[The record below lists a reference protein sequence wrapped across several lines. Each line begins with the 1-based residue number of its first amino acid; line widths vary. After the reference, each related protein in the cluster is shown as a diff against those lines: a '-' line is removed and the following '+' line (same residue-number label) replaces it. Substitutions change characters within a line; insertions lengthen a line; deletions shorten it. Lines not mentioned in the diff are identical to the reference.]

1 MFGVN
6 KLIVKLAIIGAIAIS
21 AICIAT
27 TAGCG
32 SINGALAQ
40 KNTTKT
46 SDDSI
51 NFSGVAGGVDAA
63 EVIAARAEGKAV
75 IVRAEK
81 EPWRIIA
88 YSVGIPLTVGLLA
101 GLILAGLYI
110 KAYLAQSPWDKTRKD
125 SNAGRSDSGN
135 PQEV

>member
-1 MFGVN
+1 MFGAN
-6 KLIVKLAIIGAIAIS
+6 KLIIKLAIIGAVAIS

-32 SINGALAQ
+32 SVNGALAQ
-40 KNTTKT
+40 KNTTQK

-51 NFSGVAGGVDAA
+51 VINGGADAA
-63 EVIAARAEGKAV
+63 EVITAKAAGKAV

-125 SNAGRSDSGN
+125 RNAGRSDSGN